1 MPWQMSMLGFECRLP
16 TSVPETLTRIA
27 IVNPIEYTFCVRQTW
42 WQRMWIFYFT
52 WVLYIIVNYEIIYLH
67 SNSITPILSAVY
79 LHGILQNEVYF
90 PVNFYSILSKIFFLS
105 LQWDLWQEGLW
116 MDMLKLWSWISNY
129 LINFNVN
136 WHNTWT

>member
-16 TSVPETLTRIA
+16 TSVPETLIRIA
-27 IVNPIEYTFCVRQTW
+27 IVNPIEYTLCVRQTW
-42 WQRMWIFYFT
+42 WQRMWIFHFI
-52 WVLYIIVNYEIIYLH
+52 WILYIIVNCEIIYLH

-79 LHGILQNEVYF
+79 LRGILQNEVYF
-90 PVNFYSILSKIFFLS
+90 PVNFYFILSKIFFVS

-116 MDMLKLWSWISNY
+116 MDMLKLWSWTSNY